1 MTIRS
6 VAILGAGTMG
16 AQIALHFANAGVPS
30 VLLDVTRDAA
40 RLGLERARKL
50 KPDPQF
56 TPDVWRLVRTGSFDD
71 DLGSIAAADWVMEA
85 VVEQLDVKRALLE
98 RVAAHCGPHAILS
111 TNTSGIPVG
120 AISEGWPLDLR
131 RRWLGT
137 HFFNPPRYLQLLE
150 LIPTPDTDPAV
161 VAAVAAFGDHVL
173 GKGVVVAKD
182 TPNFIGN
189 HLGLHG
195 VAAMLRAVE
204 AGRYTIDEVDAITGS
219 AIGRP
224 GSATFRTM
232 DIAGLDVL
240 AHVMRN
246 LEERLPLAADRAWF
260 VASPLLQRLLAS
272 GALGEKSGKGFY
284 ERRKDPAGASAV
296 FTLNPT
302 TLAYEPQRKP
312 TFASIEAAAALDDS
326 GARVR
331 ALFLGQDRVGAFL
344 RETLAPTL
352 LYAARVAPEIA
363 HSIDDVDRV
372 MRWGFG
378 WERGPFELLDA
389 IGLREVID
397 ACLTDAPGLDGVSVA
412 EVPGLRGASLAEVP
426 EERRRV
432 PPMIAEALAAGRNR
446 LRDAALPPAG
456 PGLLVLASAVAQS
469 KVVKRNAGASLVDL
483 GDGVLAVQF
492 HSKMNS
498 IGGDT
503 IAMLQAGVGEA
514 ERNFRALVVGNEA
527 PNFSAGANLLL
538 VLLEAQEGNWDEL
551 DLMVRGFQ
559 QGVMALRYSQ
569 VPVVVA
575 PAGLALGGGCEIALH
590 ADRVHAAGDTFM
602 GLVEVGVGLIP
613 AGGGTKEMVA
623 RAMARVP
630 SPAADPLPFVQ
641 QAFETVALAKVSA
654 SGPDAARLGYLS
666 PLDTCSMNRERLI
679 AEAKAKVLQRVS
691 DGYRTPLPRLAIPV
705 GGNSLGAALK
715 LGVHMAWRAGR
726 ATDHDRT
733 IGLALAH
740 VFAGGDLPHATTVS
754 EQYLLDL
761 EREAF
766 LRLLGEAKTLARIQH
781 TLKTGKPLRN

>member
-1 MTIRS
+1 MNIRS
-6 VAILGAGTMG
+6 VGILGAGTMG

-30 VLLDVTRDAA
+30 LLLDVTREAA
-40 RLGLERARKL
+40 RQGLERARKL

-56 TPDVWRLVRTGSFDD
+56 TSDAWRLVRTGSFDE
-71 DLGSIAAADWVMEA
+71 DLAALATVDWVIEA
-85 VVEQLDVKRALLE
+85 VVERLDVKRDLLA
-98 RVAAHCGPHAILS
+98 RVAEHCAPHAVLT

-120 AISEGWPLDLR
+120 AISEGWPLELR

-137 HFFNPPRYLQLLE
+137 HFFNPPRYLHLLE

-161 VAAVAAFGDHVL
+161 VDAVAAFGDRVL

-189 HLGLHG
+189 HLALHG

-204 AGRYTIDEVDAITGS
+204 AGRFTIDEVDAITGS

-246 LEERLPLAADRAWF
+246 LEERLPHEADRAWF
-260 VASPLLQRLLAS
+260 APSSVLQRLIAA

-284 ERRKDPAGASAV
+284 ERRKDASGASVV
-296 FTLNPT
+296 FTLNPAT
-302 TLAYEPQRKP
+302 FEYERQQRP
-312 TFASIEAAAALDDS
+312 TFASIEGAAAIDDL
-326 GARVR
+326 GVRVR
-331 ALFLGQDRVGAFL
+331 TLFLGQDRVGQFL

-363 HSIDDVDRV
+363 HSVDDVDRV

-378 WERGPFELLDA
+378 WEHGPFELLDA
-389 IGLREVID
+389 IGLKEVTS
-397 ACLTDAPGLDGVSVA
+397 AAATQGVTD
-412 EVPGLRGASLAEVP
+412 
-426 EERRRV
+426 V
-432 PPMIAEALAAGRNR
+432 PPPIAAALAAGQNR
-446 LRDAALPPAG
+446 LREGALPPAG
-456 PGLLVLASAVAQS
+456 PGLLILTSAAAQTT
-469 KVVKRNAGASLVDL
+469 VVKRNAGASLVDL
-483 GDGVLAVQF
+483 GDGVLGVQF
-492 HSKMNS
+492 HSKMNA

-503 IAMLQAGVGEA
+503 IAMLQAGVTEA
-514 ERNFRALVVGNEA
+514 ERGFRALVVGNEA

-551 DLMVRGFQ
+551 DLMVRAFQ
-559 QGVMALRYSQ
+559 RAVMALRLSG

-575 PAGLALGGGCEIALH
+575 PAGLALGGACELALH

-623 RAMARVP
+623 RAMARR
-630 SPAADPLPFVQ
+630 SSAAADPLPFVQ
-641 QAFETVALAKVSA
+641 PAFETVALAKVSA

-666 PLDTCSMNRERLI
+666 PLDTFSMNRERLI
-679 AEAKAKVLQRVS
+679 ADAKAKALQRAS
-691 DGYRTPLPRLAIPV
+691 DGYRAPQLRMAIPV
-705 GGNSLGAALK
+705 GGESLGAALK
-715 LGVHMAWRAGR
+715 LGVHLAWRAGR

-754 EQYLLDL
+754 EQHLLDL

-766 LRLLGEAKTLARIQH
+766 LRLLGEPKTLARIQH

>member
-30 VLLDVTRDAA
+30 LLLDVSAAAA
-40 RLGLERARKL
+40 RQGLERARRL

-56 TPDVWRLVRTGSFDD
+56 TPDTWRLITTGSFAG
-71 DLGSIAAADWVMEA
+71 DLASIAGTDWVLEA
-85 VVEQLDVKRALLE
+85 VVERRDVKRELLE
-98 RVAAHCGPHAILS
+98 RVAAQCAPHAILS

-120 AISEGWPLDLR
+120 SISEGWPLERR

-137 HFFNPPRYLQLLE
+137 HFFNPPRYLHLLE
-150 LIPTPDTDPAV
+150 VIPTPDTDPAV
-161 VAAVAAFGDHVL
+161 VEAVVAFGDRVL
-173 GKGVVVAKD
+173 GKGVVVARD
-182 TPNFIGN
+182 TPNFIAN
-189 HLGLHG
+189 HLALHG
-195 VAAMLRAVE
+195 VAAMLRAVDS
-204 AGRYTIDEVDAITGS
+204 GRYTIDEVDAITGT

-224 GSATFRTM
+224 ASATFRTA

-240 AHVMRN
+240 AHVMGN

-260 VASPLLQRLLAS
+260 APSPLLQRLIAA

-284 ERRKDPAGASAV
+284 ERRTDATGSSTV
-296 FTLNPT
+296 FTLDPV
-302 TLAYEPQRKP
+302 TLDYEKQRRP
-312 TFASIEAAAALDDS
+312 AFASIEAAAAAAGDDA

-331 ALFLGQDRVGAFL
+331 TLFLGADRVGQFL

-352 LYAARVAPEIA
+352 LYAASVAGAIA
-363 HSIDDVDRV
+363 FSIDDVDRV

-389 IGLREVID
+389 IGLNEVVT
-397 ACLTDAPGLDGVSVA
+397 AAAAHGVDPPPVVA
-412 EVPGLRGASLAEVP
+412 A
-426 EERRRV
+426 
-432 PPMIAEALAAGRNR
+432 ALSAGRNQ
-446 LRDAALPPAG
+446 LRDGALPPAG
-456 PGLLVLASAVAQS
+456 PGLLLLAEAASRS
-469 KVVKRNAGASLVDL
+469 PVVKRNAGASLVDL
-483 GDGVLAVQF
+483 GDGVLCVQF

-503 IAMLQAGVGEA
+503 IAMLQAGVSEA
-514 ERNFRALVVGNEA
+514 AKNFRALVVGNEA
-527 PNFSAGANLLL
+527 ANFSAGANLML

-551 DLMVRGFQ
+551 DLMVREFQ
-559 QGVMALRYSQ
+559 RAVMALRCSE

-602 GLVEVGVGLIP
+602 GLVEVGVGVIP

-630 SPAADPLPFVQ
+630 SPAVDPLPFVQ

-654 SGPDAARLGYLS
+654 SGPDALRLGYLS
-666 PLDTCSMNRERLI
+666 GLDTFSMNRERLI
-679 AEAKAKVLQRVS
+679 ADAKATALQRAS
-691 DGYRTPLPRLAIPV
+691 SGYRAPRPRTAIPV
-705 GGNSLGAALK
+705 GGESLGAALK
-715 LGVHMAWRAGR
+715 LGVHLAWRSGR

-733 IGLALAH
+733 VGLALAH

-754 EQYLLDL
+754 EQHLLDL

-781 TLKTGKPLRN
+781 TLTTGKPLRN

>member
-1 MTIRS
+1 MNIRS

-30 VLLDVTRDAA
+30 LLLDVTRDVA
-40 RLGLERARKL
+40 RKGLERARRL

-56 TPDVWRLVRTGSFDD
+56 TPDGWQLVRTGSFDE
-71 DLGSIAAADWVMEA
+71 DLAALAAVDWVIEA
-85 VVEQLDVKRALLE
+85 VVERLDVKRDLLA
-98 RVAAHCGPHAILS
+98 RVAAHLAPHAVLT

-120 AISEGWPLDLR
+120 AISDGWPLDVR

-137 HFFNPPRYLQLLE
+137 HFFNPPRYLHLLE

-161 VAAVAAFGDHVL
+161 VNAVAAFGDRVL

-189 HLGLHG
+189 HLALHG

-219 AIGRP
+219 AMGRP

-246 LEERLPLAADRAWF
+246 LEERLPRQVDRAWF
-260 VASPLLQRLLAS
+260 APSALLQRLIAAN
-272 GALGEKSGKGFY
+272 ALGEKSGKGFY
-284 ERRKDPAGASAV
+284 ERRKDAAGVSTV
-296 FTLNPT
+296 LTLNPAT
-302 TLAYEPQRKP
+302 FEYERQQRP
-312 TFASIEAAAALDDS
+312 TFASIESAAAIDDL
-326 GARVR
+326 GERVR
-331 ALFLGQDRVGAFL
+331 TLFLGQDRVGQFL

-352 LYAARVAPEIA
+352 LYAARVALEIA
-363 HSIDDVDRV
+363 HSTDDVDRV

-378 WERGPFELLDA
+378 WEHGPFELLDA
-389 IGLREVID
+389 IGLAEVTT
-397 ACLTDAPGLDGVSVA
+397 AAAAQGVSD
-412 EVPGLRGASLAEVP
+412 
-426 EERRRV
+426 V
-432 PPMIAEALAAGRNR
+432 PPVIAAALAAGRNR
-446 LRDAALPPAG
+446 LREGALPPAG
-456 PGLLVLASAVAQS
+456 LGLLILTSAAAQTT
-469 KVVKRNAGASLVDL
+469 VVKRNAGASLVDL
-483 GDGVLAVQF
+483 GDGVLGVQF
-492 HSKMNS
+492 HSKMNA
-498 IGGDT
+498 IGGEA
-503 IAMLQAGVGEA
+503 IAMLQAGVTEA
-514 ERNFRALVVGNEA
+514 ERGFRALVVGNEA

-551 DLMVRGFQ
+551 DLMVRAFQ
-559 QGVMALRYSQ
+559 GATMALRLCA

-575 PAGLALGGGCEIALH
+575 PAGLALGGACELALH

-623 RAMARVP
+623 RAMARRP
-630 SPAADPLPFVQ
+630 SSGADPLPFVQ
-641 QAFETVALAKVSA
+641 PAFETVALAKVSA
-654 SGPDAARLGYLS
+654 SGPDAVRLGYLS
-666 PLDTCSMNRERLI
+666 ALDTFSMNRERLI
-679 AEAKAKVLQRVS
+679 ADAKAKALQRAS
-691 DGYRTPLPRLAIPV
+691 DGYLAPQARMAIPV
-705 GGNSLGAALK
+705 GGESLEAALK

-733 IGLALAH
+733 IGLALARI
-740 VFAGGDLPHATTVS
+740 FAGGNLPHATTVS
-754 EQYLLDL
+754 EQHLLDL

-766 LRLLGEAKTLARIQH
+766 LRLLGEPKTLARIQH

>member
-30 VLLDVTRDAA
+30 VLLDMTRDAA

-56 TPDVWRLVRTGSFDD
+56 TPDAWRLVRTGSFDD
-71 DLGSIAAADWVMEA
+71 DLGTLAAADWVIEA
-85 VVEQLDVKRALLE
+85 VVEQLDVKRALLA
-98 RVAAHCGPHAILS
+98 RVAAHCAPHAILS

-120 AISEGWPLDLR
+120 AISEGWPLELR

-137 HFFNPPRYLQLLE
+137 HFFNPPRYLALLE
-150 LIPTPDTDPAV
+150 IIPTPDTDPAV
-161 VAAVAAFGDHVL
+161 VVAVAAFGDHVL

-189 HLGLHG
+189 HLALHG

-246 LEERLPLAADRAWF
+246 LEERLPLEADRAWF
-260 VASPLLQRLLAS
+260 APSPLLQRLLAS

-284 ERRKDPAGASAV
+284 ERRKDAAGASAV

-312 TFASIEAAAALDDS
+312 TFASIETATAIDDI
-326 GARVR
+326 GVRVR
-331 ALFLGQDRVGAFL
+331 ALFLGRDRVGAFL

-378 WERGPFELLDA
+378 WELGPFELLDA
-389 IGLREVID
+389 IGLNEVVAAAAAHRI
-397 ACLTDAPGLDGVSVA
+397 TDAAPAIASALAAGLADA
-412 EVPGLRGASLAEVP
+412 PQ
-426 EERRRV
+426 ERRRV
-432 PPMIAEALAAGRNR
+432 
-446 LRDAALPPAG
+446 PPAG

-469 KVVKRNAGASLVDL
+469 KVVKQNAGASLVDL

-503 IAMLQAGVGEA
+503 IAMLHAGVAEA

-613 AGGGTKEMVA
+613 AGGGTKEMVT
-623 RAMARVP
+623 RAMARMP

-666 PLDTCSMNRERLI
+666 PLDTFSMNRERLI
-679 AEAKAKVLQRVS
+679 ADAKAKALQRVS
-691 DGYRTPLPRLAIPV
+691 DGYRAPLPRLAIPV
-705 GGNSLGAALK
+705 GGESLGAALK

-754 EQYLLDL
+754 EQHLLDL